1 MNEDLKAG
9 DRIIYNQK
17 ANVAYQGVTGTV
29 KQITYWGNFLVDLDK
44 ETFKNVNAINDV
56 IGEHFY
62 ILASVP
68 FCFETPQDVLNW
80 LESE

>member
-1 MNEDLKAG
+1 MNEDIKAG

-29 KQITYWGNFLVDLDK
+29 KQITDGDNFLVDLDT
-44 ETFKNVNAINDV
+44 EIFKKVNTINDV

-68 FCFETPQDVLNW
+68 FFFETPQDVLNW